1 MPAGL
6 FWLQA
11 GQTSTVAGVNNLRGL
26 LFFELMFMS
35 MRAMLGALFTFP
47 SEFKMMLK
55 VTTPSPSSCAPS
67 HCLMLKF
74 QTQSLFVTLN
84 ALCLF
89 YDLTPDIAAKHA
101 GKCIHCPFWEMM
113 SIVLTLSFCC
123 AYQTCKQ
130 RVSCACACVR
140 ACVRVCVCVCV
151 CVRHHTAEAC

>member
-55 VTTPSPSSCAPS
+55 VTTPSSSSCAPS

-74 QTQSLFVTLN
+74 QNILFVCN
-84 ALCLF
+84 
-89 YDLTPDIAAKHA
+89 P
-101 GKCIHCPFWEMM
+101 KC
-113 SIVLTLSFCC
+113 SVSVL
-123 AYQTCKQ
+123 
-130 RVSCACACVR
+130 
-140 ACVRVCVCVCV
+140 
-151 CVRHHTAEAC
+151 

>member
-55 VTTPSPSSCAPS
+55 VTHLPPLPVLLLLVLCLHPKHTP
-67 HCLMLKF
+67 CLKP
-74 QTQSLFVTLN
+74 LN
-84 ALCLF
+84 ALSLF
-89 YDLTPDIAAKHA
+89 
-101 GKCIHCPFWEMM
+101 
-113 SIVLTLSFCC
+113 C
-123 AYQTCKQ
+123 A
-130 RVSCACACVR
+130 
-140 ACVRVCVCVCV
+140 
-151 CVRHHTAEAC
+151 

>member
-55 VTTPSPSSCAPS
+55 VTLLPPLPVVLLLVFCLHLVNTPF
-67 HCLMLKF
+67 LKP
-74 QTQSLFVTLN
+74 

-89 YDLTPDIAAKHA
+89 
-101 GKCIHCPFWEMM
+101 
-113 SIVLTLSFCC
+113 C
-123 AYQTCKQ
+123 A
-130 RVSCACACVR
+130 
-140 ACVRVCVCVCV
+140 
-151 CVRHHTAEAC
+151 

>member
-55 VTTPSPSSCAPS
+55 VTHLPLLPVLFCLVLWSRCLETPCLNPS
-67 HCLMLKF
+67 
-74 QTQSLFVTLN
+74 TL
-84 ALCLF
+84 
-89 YDLTPDIAAKHA
+89 
-101 GKCIHCPFWEMM
+101 
-113 SIVLTLSFCC
+113 
-123 AYQTCKQ
+123 
-130 RVSCACACVR
+130 
-140 ACVRVCVCVCV
+140 CVCSGPDTWHCFNHAVICTYKPV
-151 CVRHHTAEAC
+151 